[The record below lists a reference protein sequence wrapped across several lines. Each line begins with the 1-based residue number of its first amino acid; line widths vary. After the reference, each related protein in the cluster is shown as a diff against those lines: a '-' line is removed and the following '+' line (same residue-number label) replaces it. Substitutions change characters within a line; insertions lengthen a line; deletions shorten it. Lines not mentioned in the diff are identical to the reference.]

1 MDRERIEQLIENK
14 IVCLR
19 KAIENTQNAIPAF
32 RYNACVEL
40 DNLCFEIIE
49 LLGNTII
56 SLQSFNHDV
65 QMDSLERAKGI
76 EQALKKYVLFEIK
89 APAIV
94 QKKKSKLFI
103 SHSTIDSN
111 YVSELVKL
119 FEYLGFGKDT
129 MFCSS
134 YPGYGIPLDEDIYE
148 YLKKQFNDYEL
159 YIILVL
165 SDNYYHSPASL
176 NEMGAAWVLSAKQ
189 SAVLLPGFDFKEIK
203 GAVNPN
209 RISIKMDQ
217 EDLIDLKYK
226 LGQLREKLVSKFEL
240 DNYNAEQWERKR
252 DEFIDSINSIRIT
265 KKNKKSR

>member
-1 MDRERIEQLIENK
+1 MDRKRIEQLIEKK
-14 IVCLR
+14 IIYLK
-19 KAIENTQNAIPAF
+19 KAIDNTQNAIPAF

-56 SLQSFNHDV
+56 SLQPFNHDV
-65 QMDSLERAKGI
+65 RMDPLERAKGI
-76 EQALKKYVLFEIK
+76 EQALEKYVLFEIK
-89 APAIV
+89 EQTII

-103 SHSTIDSN
+103 SHSTIDSD

-134 YPGYGIPLDEDIYE
+134 YPGFGIPLDEDIYE
-148 YLKKQFNDYEL
+148 YLKRQFNDYEV
-159 YIILVL
+159 YVILVL
-165 SDNYYHSPASL
+165 SNNYYHSPASL

-203 GAVNPN
+203 GAINPN

-217 EDLIDLKYK
+217 ENLIDLKYK
-226 LGQLREKLVSKFEL
+226 LGQLRDKLVSRFEL
-240 DNYNAEQWERKR
+240 YSYNAEQWERKR
-252 DEFIDSINSIRIT
+252 DEFIDSINKISE
-265 KKNKKSR
+265 KE

>member
-1 MDRERIEQLIENK
+1 M
-14 IVCLR
+14 
-19 KAIENTQNAIPAF
+19 
-32 RYNACVEL
+32 
-40 DNLCFEIIE
+40 
-49 LLGNTII
+49 
-56 SLQSFNHDV
+56 
-65 QMDSLERAKGI
+65 
-76 EQALKKYVLFEIK
+76 
-89 APAIV
+89 
-94 QKKKSKLFI
+94 
-103 SHSTIDSN
+103 
-111 YVSELVKL
+111 KL

-252 DEFIDSINSIRIT
+252 DEFIDSINSIRIA
-265 KKNKKSR
+265 KKNKRSR